1 MYLCTVLRSSPT
13 CRAIADTLT
22 PCRCNSRIIAIS
34 PSLTNDASLCVK
46 RTIISHTSRTA
57 PQAAM
62 LPSAHL
68 RKIQSAHLRSI
79 HPALTGGILQPAT
92 GLVLDGREHG
102 GRLVSVGIDSGCLIP
117 ALVVDR

>member
-1 MYLCTVLRSSPT
+1 MPQSRLAPLWSWPCHRT
-13 CRAIADTLT
+13 RAEHGS
-22 PCRCNSRIIAIS
+22 NIIAIS

-46 RTIISHTSRTA
+46 RTIISHPSPTA

-79 HPALTGGILQPAT
+79 HPAFTCVIS
-92 GLVLDGREHG
+92 RSRRM
-102 GRLVSVGIDSGCLIP
+102 RLS
-117 ALVVDR
+117 R